1 MLFTQ
6 LLLNACSLKVEHQ
19 YTLISY
25 PQPDSLRQIEYTH
38 TSQCGIKNLSP
49 RVSVCRSGRQHGGQG
64 SPQCLA
70 RKDLHSQVGSRAG
83 EVPSPAWQ
91 SLQWL
96 MQREISVAWS
106 ITLVCGARPSQQ
118 WSGACLS
125 YTLTVVDSTLL
136 DLFNKCLGP
145 PASKWGI
152 CQEPIYG
159 WSCSADESVLTTCA
173 DISGVSPCQLC
184 LF

>member
-1 MLFTQ
+1 MGD
-6 LLLNACSLKVEHQ
+6 NK
-19 YTLISY
+19 
-25 PQPDSLRQIEYTH
+25 P
-38 TSQCGIKNLSP
+38 SP
-49 RVSVCRSGRQHGGQG
+49 RVSVCRSGRQHSGQG
-64 SPQCLA
+64 SCQRLA
-70 RKDLHSQVGSRAG
+70 RKDLWSQVGSEVEEVLSQAG
-83 EVPSPAWQ
+83 K
-91 SLQWL
+91 SLWEL
-96 MQREISVAWS
+96 MPKEISVAWS
-106 ITLVCGARPSQQ
+106 CTLVCAQLSQQ

-125 YTLTVVDSTLL
+125 YTFTVVDSTLL